1 MLEVATD
8 AGACAPGGLR
18 AKLPRMAS
26 AVTIRPFVRSDLDPA
41 RWLIYRAYVQAIVQ
55 LYGKDSATGYEVRS
69 ASFMALYIRRDPQGC
84 FVAVAPDETIVGA
97 VFCFVWGEVGW
108 FGSLAVA
115 PEWQG
120 RGVGQALTG
129 QAVHYLE
136 GRGCR
141 RVGLET
147 WPHSPLVRHLYG
159 KFGFQPVRP
168 TIKFSRSV
176 RRVASDGQGEAG
188 DVSWIT
194 AGGGGSGGSGSS
206 APAAAATGAV
216 HDVTVAQRG
225 ASPGEPVVD
234 YRAEVGVPLE
244 AGWAD
249 LAIAHDAGGQTE
261 GYALCY
267 RKRPG
272 GGPVAALDAR
282 LLGVRPG
289 GDAGATLDR
298 LLAACDAR
306 ARIAGVPSVTVDV
319 NLRYAY
325 AAGLLR
331 ARNFRPVYE
340 LLRMERELP
349 GFDPLARSRVVD
361 CSRWAG

>member
-1 MLEVATD
+1 M
-8 AGACAPGGLR
+8 AP
-18 AKLPRMAS
+18 
-26 AVTIRPFVRSDLDPA
+26 AVTIRPFVYADLEPA

-69 ASFMALYIRRDPQGC
+69 TSFMALYIRRDPQGC
-84 FVAVAPDETIVGA
+84 FVAVAPDDTLVGA

-120 RGVGQALTG
+120 RGVGQALTD

-168 TIKFSRSV
+168 TIKFSRAVS
-176 RRVASDGQGEAG
+176 RVASDDHGEAG
-188 DVSWIT
+188 DVSWT
-194 AGGGGSGGSGSS
+194 SGQHGGRS
-206 APAAAATGAV
+206 APTVAAVAAV
-216 HDVTVAQRG
+216 HDVTLAQRG
-225 ASPGEPVVD
+225 TMPGEPAVD
-234 YRAEVGVPLE
+234 YRAEVAVPLE
-244 AGWAD
+244 AGWAE
-249 LAIAHDAGGQTE
+249 LAIAHDAGGQAL

-272 GGPVAALDAR
+272 GGPAVALDAR
-282 LLGVRPG
+282 LLGIRPG
-289 GDAGATLDR
+289 GEAAATLDR
-298 LLAACDAR
+298 LLAACDAQ
-306 ARIAGVPSVTVDV
+306 ARIAGVASVTVDV
-319 NLRYAY
+319 NLRYSY

-361 CSRWAG
+361 CARWAG